1 MKLDMEERIK
11 KEQQRNER
19 LFAKV
24 QAFLKAGVED
34 EEGIKRANAILDL
47 LSRWQSVYACFELCR
62 LGLWGRVVHLLPLLQ
77 YPDIEP
83 TAKNITDFLTIE
95 MNSISD
101 KLNGYELSD

>member
-1 MKLDMEERIK
+1 MEERVK
-11 KEQQRNER
+11 SEQQRNER

-34 EEGIKRANAILDL
+34 EEGIKQANAILDH
-47 LSRWQSVYACFELCR
+47 LSRWQSLYACYELCR

-83 TAKNITDFLTIE
+83 TAKNVLDFLSVE
-95 MNSISD
+95 MDAISN